1 MKQDKNYTGLVIGDV
16 GSGKTFVA
24 FLSAIGY
31 LKKAVN
37 AKVVIIAPTEVLAYQ
52 HYLSFVSLKKKLNI
66 TDIDDVYLSAKSAF
80 KNESE
85 VKGKARK
92 SIVDKER
99 KTVVIG
105 THSVLN
111 IDDVEFDLVI
121 VDEQHRF
128 GVSQRNNFNKN
139 PHHFLSL
146 TATPIPRSLALS
158 LFSKLD
164 THFLQRLSGRAVIN
178 TVVRDFDYLMGKEFI
193 NFVRQ
198 EYIDKGSKVYI
209 VCPKINIKES
219 EDIIYSTEELG
230 EYFNKQFPGA
240 VITLTGKDKDKKEK
254 LTEFKSDPSKTV
266 LVSTSVIEV
275 GVDVAEARLMVIFN
289 SERFGLAALHQL
301 RGRVGRN
308 NKEDNMC
315 ILGVDKK
322 YTFIKRLKVLT
333 ETNDGFEIA
342 QKDLE
347 FRGSGDLAGAIQS
360 GFSEEIDVIVK
371 SDPIDLEYLQSLV
384 TKTDTKSLPRLR
396 SYIDSR
402 LENYHGE

>member
-31 LKKAVN
+31 LKNAVN

-52 HYLSFVSLKKKLNI
+52 HYLSFINLKRKLNLD
-66 TDIDDVYLSAKSAF
+66 DIDDVYLSAKSAF

-92 SIVDKER
+92 TIIDKER

-111 IDDVEFDLVI
+111 IEDINFDLVI

-128 GVSQRNNFNKN
+128 GVSQRNNFNKY
-139 PHHFLSL
+139 PHHFVSL

-158 LFSKLD
+158 LFAKLD
-164 THFLQRLSGRAVIN
+164 THFLERLSGRAVIV
-178 TVVRDFDYLMGKEFI
+178 TVIKDFDYLMSDEFI
-193 NFVRQ
+193 DFVTR
-198 EYIDKGSKVYI
+198 EYINKGSKIYI
-209 VCPKINIKES
+209 VCPKISIKES
-219 EDIIYSTEELG
+219 EEIVYSTEELG
-230 EYFNKQFPGA
+230 DYFEKRFPGA
-240 VITLTGKDKDKKEK
+240 VITMTGKDKDKKEK
-254 LTEFKSDPSKTV
+254 LTEFKSDLSKTI

-308 NKEDNMC
+308 NEIDNKC

-322 YTFIKRLKVLT
+322 YKFIKRLKVLT
-333 ETNDGFEIA
+333 ETTDGFEIA

-371 SDPIDLEYLQSLV
+371 SDPIDLEYLQTLV
-384 TKTDTKSLPRLR
+384 MNTDIQSLPRL
-396 SYIDSR
+396 SNYVNSR

>member
-1 MKQDKNYTGLVIGDV
+1 MKKDKNYTGLVIGDV

-24 FLSAIGY
+24 FLTALGY
-31 LKKAVN
+31 LKNSVN
-37 AKVVIIAPTEVLAYQ
+37 AKVVVIAPTEVLAYQ
-52 HYLSFVSLKKKLNI
+52 HYLSFVSLKKALNI
-66 TDIDDVYLSAKSAF
+66 QDIDDVYLSAKNAF
-80 KNESE
+80 KNELE

-92 SIVDKER
+92 TIINNEN
-99 KTVVIG
+99 KTIIIG

-111 IDDVEFDLVI
+111 IEGTNFDLVI

-128 GVSQRNNFNKN
+128 GVNQRNNFNKY

-164 THFLQRLSGRAVIN
+164 THFLERLKGRAQIETVIN
-178 TVVRDFDYLMGKEFI
+178 DFDYLMSDNFI
-193 NFVRQ
+193 DYLNTS
-198 EYIDKGSKVYI
+198 YISKGSKIYI
-209 VCPKINIKES
+209 VCPKITSKES
-219 EDIIYSTEELG
+219 EEKVYSIEELG
-230 EYFNKQFPGA
+230 EYFESKFPGS
-240 VITLTGKDKDKKEK
+240 VITMTGKDKDKKEK
-254 LTEFKSDPSKTV
+254 LTQFKSDPSKTI

-308 NKEDNMC
+308 NFEDNKC

-322 YTFIKRLKVLT
+322 YKFIKRLKTLT
-333 ETNDGFEIA
+333 ESNDGFEIA

-347 FRGSGDLAGAIQS
+347 LRGSGDLAGAIQS
-360 GFSEEIDVIVK
+360 GFSEEIDIIVK
-371 SDPIDLEYLQSLV
+371 SDPTDLQYLQALV
-384 TKTDTKSLPRLR
+384 KKTNISDSPRLNN
-396 SYIDSR
+396 YINAR